1 MTTTDIVPATNM
13 AELDTLDPQARE
25 VAMLGMLEQAH
36 TWLAH
41 AVETSAPARDIADF
55 KAFIATASDAAKRL
69 KVSKE
74 IQVDAEVMVRRSERA
89 LGQSIRGGQESG
101 EISKKGDAGDQG
113 DYIRGGRPVRGG
125 RLHDVNKTSP
135 GDFFAGGRTTQETY
149 AMTDDV
155 TDEDFETALTEA
167 KDEGNVSRANV
178 VRKIKAPK
186 ETTYS
191 EQHAAKWERIAAL
204 AKSGSASS
212 QIAREVGMSEAGVKS
227 GAKDRGIDI
236 RADRVLGRVHRL
248 DSNRIIRESVS
259 ALENIISGLDLINPD
274 DIDPEEAQKWI
285 DSLTASRNALSKA
298 IRQIEKRKSIQ

>member
-1 MTTTDIVPATNM
+1 
-13 AELDTLDPQARE
+13 
-25 VAMLGMLEQAH
+25 LGMLEQAH

-55 KAFIATASDAAKRL
+55 KAFIATAADAAKRL

-89 LGQSIRGGQESG
+89 LGQSIRGGQERG
-101 EISKKGDAGDQG
+101 EIATRGQRNETSNQYTSGPVVHNTRSTPSDFASPAELMGNGAGIYD
-113 DYIRGGRPVRGG
+113 
-125 RLHDVNKTSP
+125 
-135 GDFFAGGRTTQETY
+135 
-149 AMTDDV
+149 MTDDV
-155 TDEDFETALTEA
+155 TDDDFETAIEGA

-178 VRKIKAPK
+178 VRKIRAPG
-186 ETTYS
+186 ESTYS

-204 AKSGSASS
+204 AASGSASS
-212 QIAREVGMSEAGVKS
+212 QIARDVGMSEAGVKA

-236 RADRVLGRVHRL
+236 RADRILGRVHRL

-259 ALENIISGLDLINPD
+259 ALENIISGLALINPD
-274 DIDPEEAQKWI
+274 DIDPEEAKKWT